1 MTSLN
6 ACRKMTSQFSFKKAH
21 VAQLEGS
28 KRVIKRDALPKRIKY
43 VGGVD
48 VAYTEKL
55 SISAAIVLDYDS
67 LSIIES
73 KTVHT
78 KIRFPYIPTLLAF
91 REIPPA
97 ISAIRRLRLQPDVFL
112 VDGHGI
118 MHPNRFG
125 LASHLG
131 VVLSIPTIGVAK
143 NPLIGEIGRAKEEG
157 LAPIVDNGEV
167 VGVELVTRKGAKPVY
182 VSIGHMTSLART
194 IEVVRHCSSRYRIP
208 EPLRLAHIKALE
220 EKSRIL
226 KS

>member
-1 MTSLN
+1 
-6 ACRKMTSQFSFKKAH
+6 MTSQFSFKKAH
-21 VAQLEGS
+21 VTQLVGS

-67 LSIIES
+67 LSTIES
-73 KTVHT
+73 KTAHT

-131 VVLSIPTIGVAK
+131 VALSIPTIGVAK
-143 NPLIGEIGRAKEEG
+143 NPLIGQVSRAKEEG

-182 VSIGHMTSLART
+182 VSLGHMTSLART